1 MHGDFLLGNNFISNY
16 LPMQIHYK
24 FVALTLKKEL
34 VDISLLEQHKY
45 KCLSDFT
52 PTKRGESHTK
62 ALELISTLDSS
73 IYVAPENFIIRTDN
87 KAVKDFLT
95 YKRNII
101 EGRRLK
107 WYNAIANYSFEVE
120 FIKGTNNFIADYL
133 SRNHNEELLNKQLI
147 EIKFLQESMDPP
159 K

>member
-1 MHGDFLLGNNFISNY
+1 
-16 LPMQIHYK
+16 
-24 FVALTLKKEL
+24 LT
-34 VDISLLEQHKY
+34 
-45 KCLSDFT
+45 
-52 PTKRGESHTK
+52 
-62 ALELISTLDSS
+62 
-73 IYVAPENFIIRTDN
+73 N
-87 KAVKDFLT
+87 
-95 YKRNII
+95 KRNII

-159 K
+159 KQ